1 MRFLKQKQYQLDLM
15 GVKMKYETMRL
26 SINPTYLCNFRC
38 SFCYL
43 TEDQLSDR
51 KLCPIDLIKKRFL
64 EVKAQAPIEHV
75 DLYGGEVSL
84 LPEEYLNEL
93 FDFLKDQGV
102 SCINVI
108 TNFSK
113 VSPVLLDDRTR
124 LSVSFDFSARQMHEQ
139 VFINMMTAPKPIS
152 VLILASPEVLKMNV
166 DDMISQLNM
175 ANNIISVEIKPYS
188 SNQSNQLNVDY
199 TQFEEF
205 VKRWITSP
213 VEKKFFFTNEGR
225 LVETVTGT
233 ANSFSDEHL
242 YITPHGKLAVLD
254 FDENDNEYFQ
264 DLDSWQDY
272 QEWCKNER
280 QKVLSNQFCGACPYV
295 GQCLSEHLRDVK
307 SIDKS
312 CNGFINLIKWYDQEI
327 WPNKTEA
334 EVMYLKSDL
343 VV

>member
-1 MRFLKQKQYQLDLM
+1 M
-15 GVKMKYETMRL
+15 GEKMKYETMRL

-51 KLCPIDLIKKRFL
+51 KLCPIDLIKERFY
-64 EVKAQAPIEHV
+64 EVKEHAPIEHV
-75 DLYGGEVSL
+75 DLYGGEIAL
-84 LPEEYLNEL
+84 LPEDYLNEL
-93 FDFLKDQGV
+93 IDFLKDEGV
-102 SCINVI
+102 MCVNVI

-113 VSPVLLDDRTR
+113 VSPILLDSRTR

-139 VFINMMTAPKPIS
+139 VFLNMMTTPKAIS
-152 VLILASPEVLKMNV
+152 VLILASPEVLKMDV
-166 DDMISQLNM
+166 DTMISQLNL
-175 ANNIISVEIKPYS
+175 ASNIVSVEIKPYS
-188 SNQSNQLNVDY
+188 SNQSNQLNIDY
-199 TQFEEF
+199 TEFEEF
-205 VKRWITSP
+205 IKKWILSP

-225 LVETVTGT
+225 LMETVTGT

-264 DLDSWQDY
+264 ELNSWQDY
-272 QEWCKNER
+272 QKWCKNER

-307 SIDKS
+307 SVDKS
-312 CNGFINLIKWYDQEI
+312 CNGFVNLIKWYDEEI
-327 WPNKTEA
+327 WSDERKKA
-334 EVMYLKSDL
+334 VMALKNL
-343 VV
+343 AVV